1 MTWENITKE
10 QFFEDTEEIV
20 TASPEQARVISLL
33 KELLPVENFDWYFSE
48 CHNYDEDIEDKMA
61 ALKFNKVY
69 DSCYIDWLR
78 SPSGYNI
85 IHIASDEEYWYLA
98 ISLNGSS
105 LASALTEYVRF
116 KKYPD
121 QVDPADEDHIYFN
134 ADPEESENGVTGPA
148 EYYDE
153 HGL

>member
-1 MTWENITKE
+1 MTWENITKK
-10 QFFEDTEEIV
+10 QFFEETEDIISK
-20 TASPEQARVISLL
+20 SPEQTRVLSLL
-33 KELLPVENFDWYFSE
+33 KELIPVENFDWYFHE
-48 CHNYDEDIEDKMA
+48 CHDYDEEIENKMA
-61 ALKFNKVY
+61 TLKFNKVY

-85 IHIASDEEYWYLA
+85 IDIASDEEYWYLA
-98 ISLNGSS
+98 VSLNGCS

-121 QVDPADEDHIYFN
+121 QVEPVNEDHIYFN
-134 ADPEESENGVTGPA
+134 AEESENGVTGPA

-153 HGL
+153 NGL